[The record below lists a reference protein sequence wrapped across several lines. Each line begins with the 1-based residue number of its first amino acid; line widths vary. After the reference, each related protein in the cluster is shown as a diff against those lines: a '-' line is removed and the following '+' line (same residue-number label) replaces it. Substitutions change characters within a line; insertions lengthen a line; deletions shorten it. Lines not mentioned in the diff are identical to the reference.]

1 MADAVPSRVGDSP
14 TASVEKIHLPV
25 VEGEEIGRN
34 KKGMYVK
41 RTTFDNGEIRE
52 DFLCEK
58 DAPADVKW
66 LDKKTER
73 PDPRPIPKPKKKG
86 S

>member
-14 TASVEKIHLPV
+14 TASVEKIELPV
-25 VEGEEIGRN
+25 KDGEEIGRN

-41 RTTFDNGEIRE
+41 RTTFTNGEIRE

-58 DAPADVKW
+58 DAPEDVVF
-66 LDKKTER
+66 LDA
-73 PDPRPIPKPKKKG
+73 PKARSIPKKKG

>member
-14 TASVEKIHLPV
+14 TASTEKIKLPV
-25 VEGEEIGRN
+25 EEGVEYGRN

-41 RTTFDNGEIRE
+41 RTTYDNGEVRE

-58 DAPADVKW
+58 DAPEDVEW
-66 LDKKTER
+66 LDKKKER